1 MYLRN
6 GQFILENCFQ
16 RNKLKSFDFRRKSE
30 PLNLGVNMSVVD
42 SFRDWWK
49 VNASNY
55 AGILFDVDG
64 TIIAG
69 GKALPGAGELIEVL
83 RHSNFPFRLLTN
95 DGNHSPEEK
104 SAIMREC
111 GLDISS
117 DEVTSCSMALT
128 SLAEKR
134 KYTGKRFFV
143 MGDLGN
149 PSYAERAG
157 LIHVEDTEE
166 IESCEGVIVGEG
178 TYDWK
183 KNIDAVI
190 NYYITTESRLMVV
203 PNPDSYWPNGPNGE
217 IGVGAGGKARFIST
231 ILKEYGIKIKPL
243 YLGKPY
249 SPIYRSALREIR
261 AKFHLKKSDSGK
273 RILMV
278 GDSLLSDIRG
288 ANRVGFTSALVLTG
302 ISGMTHV
309 ANARPSSLPDHIF
322 REL

>member
-1 MYLRN
+1 ML
-6 GQFILENCFQ
+6 I
-16 RNKLKSFDFRRKSE
+16 
-30 PLNLGVNMSVVD
+30 VD
-42 SFRDWWK
+42 SFRGWWK
-49 VNASNY
+49 VNESDY

-69 GKALPGAGELIEVL
+69 GKALPGAGALIEEL
-83 RHSNFPFRLLTN
+83 RKSNFPFRLLTN

-104 SAIMREC
+104 SAIIRGC

-117 DEVTSCSMALT
+117 DEITSCSMALT
-128 SLAEKR
+128 PLAEKR
-134 KYTGKRFFV
+134 KYIGKRFFV
-143 MGDLGN
+143 MGYLGN

-157 LIHVEDTEE
+157 LIHVRDTEE

-190 NYYITTESRLMVV
+190 NYYITTGNRLMLV

-231 ILKEYGIKIKPL
+231 ILKEYGINIKPT

-249 SPIYRSALREIR
+249 SPIYRAALREIR
-261 AKFHLKKSDSGK
+261 AKFQLKKNDAGK
-273 RILMV
+273 KILMV

-302 ISGMTHV
+302 ISSMTHV
-309 ANARPSSLPDHIF
+309 ENASPSSLPKLIF
-322 REL
+322 RAL